1 MTKTAGRPP
10 RSETDILEFRK
21 KVSQHAMALY
31 RDKGFEAVSMRR
43 LSKAVGCA
51 PTTLY
56 AHFQGKTEILML
68 LWADVLA
75 DMTQHVQESLKRTTE
90 PNERLKAA
98 ALTFVRYWI
107 DHPDHFRLVF
117 MSNDVGRSDVDSF
130 IETGDVQG
138 SFQMFTDLVRDLN
151 PKRSDVKVRTDAL
164 VAGMIGVALCSITIR
179 NYPWPT
185 LSMMTGQLIA
195 GITAAPQKLR

>member
-1 MTKTAGRPP
+1 MTKTAGRPT

-90 PNERLKAA
+90 PNERLKSA

>member
-10 RSETDILEFRK
+10 RNETDIREFRK

-68 LWADVLA
+68 LWADVL
-75 DMTQHVQESLKRTTE
+75 DEMTQHVQESLKRKTE
-90 PNERLKAA
+90 PTERLKAA
-98 ALTFVRYWI
+98 ALAFVGYWI

-130 IETGDVQG
+130 IDTGDVQG
-138 SFQMFTDLVRDLN
+138 SFQMFADLVRNLN
-151 PKRSDVKVRTDAL
+151 PKRSDVKVRTDAV
-164 VAGMIGVALCSITIR
+164 VAGMIGVALCSITIC

-185 LSMMTGQLIA
+185 VSKMTGQLIA
-195 GITAAPQKLR
+195 GITATPQ

>member
-31 RDKGFEAVSMRR
+31 RDEGFEAVSMRR

-75 DMTQHVQESLKRTTE
+75 EMTQYVQENLKRTTE
-90 PNERLKAA
+90 PTERLKAA
-98 ALTFVRYWI
+98 ALAFVVYWI
-107 DHPDHFRLVF
+107 DHPNHFRLVF
-117 MSNDVGRSDVDSF
+117 MSNGVGRSDVDSF

-138 SFQMFTDLVRDLN
+138 SFQMFADLVGDLN
-151 PKRSDVKVRTDAL
+151 PKLSDVKFRTDAL

-185 LSMMTGQLIA
+185 ISMMTGQLIA
-195 GITAAPQKLR
+195 GITAAPQKSR